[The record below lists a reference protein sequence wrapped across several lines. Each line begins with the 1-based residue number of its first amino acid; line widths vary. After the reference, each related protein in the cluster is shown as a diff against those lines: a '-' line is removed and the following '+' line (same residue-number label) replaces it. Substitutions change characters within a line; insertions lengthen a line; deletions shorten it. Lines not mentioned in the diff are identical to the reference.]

1 MNHQQTILIKH
12 FYQETEAHLY
22 AAKLRESGIESF
34 FSNANM
40 NSMFTADF
48 ASIGLHVDQEDAVKA
63 QQIIEGLDLQSA
75 SDDPNFSYEEASEED
90 ILLEKGLLEARHQ
103 RSNRIFYF
111 IAAAILLVG
120 IILGYLDFLAKA

>member
-1 MNHQQTILIKH
+1 MKDQQTVLIKH
-12 FYQETEAHLY
+12 FHQEAKAHLY

-48 ASIGLHVDQEDAVKA
+48 ASMGLHVNQEDATEA

-75 SDDPNFSYEEASEED
+75 SDDPNFSFEEASEED
-90 ILLEKGLLEARHQ
+90 ILLEKGLLEVRNQH
-103 RSNRIFYF
+103 SNRLFYI
-111 IAAAILLVG
+111 IAAAILLGG
-120 IILGYLDFLAKA
+120 IFLGYLDFLAKS